1 MMKLLFGVG
10 RVLKARPFLA
20 LCLVLLAALG
30 IYRELYHNQVNAAL
44 ELEAQNAQ
52 ATIDAQEIAA
62 ERRYL
67 FMQQQQERLEQR
79 NRELARQNQLEQA
92 ALTEIARMN
101 EAADEL
107 VKAKRERLQQLQND
121 FAVLSERV
129 PDAVVRVLQHTG
141 AEDSNDP

>member
-1 MMKLLFGVG
+1 MMKLFFSVG
-10 RVLKARPFLA
+10 RLLKARPFLA
-20 LCLVLLAALG
+20 VCLVLLAALG
-30 IYRELYHNQVNAAL
+30 IYRELYHKELNAAL
-44 ELEAQNAQ
+44 ELQAQNAQ

-62 ERRYL
+62 ERRYR

-79 NRELARQNQLEQA
+79 NRDLARQNQLEQA

-107 VKAKRERLQQLQND
+107 VKAKLERLQQLQSD
-121 FAVLSERV
+121 YAVLSDRV

-141 AEDSNDP
+141 TEDSNHP